1 MTRTAIR
8 TTALTLALASG
19 GALAQTVSVHDGAG
33 LPSIGA
39 RAGGPRSADGDLYG
53 TVISVFGDDLAF
65 HLDTLP
71 DVHIFGGTAF
81 MGTSSLE
88 PSRAFNVTTSE
99 SDLGGGLAQFTIEW
113 ATDDQGAFLPSGA
126 PGLGQAFYD
135 TLGFEVG
142 QGNAPAEIIE
152 WDPNPGFT
160 VVDATFE
167 AFNTAGADVL
177 GGTREFFLSDNGGA
191 GLSGGAFITTDTDIR
206 GLDISY
212 ARAIITVQ
220 KVPAP
225 GALSVLA
232 LSGALA
238 SRRRR
243 R

>member
-1 MTRTAIR
+1 MRRTGIQI
-8 TTALTLALASG
+8 TALTLALASG
-19 GALAQTVSVHDGAG
+19 GALAQNVSVHDGAG
-33 LPSIGA
+33 LPPIGA

-53 TVISVFGDDLAF
+53 TVISVFGDDIAF

-88 PSRAFNVTTSE
+88 PSRAFNVTTTE
-99 SDLGGGLAQFTIEW
+99 DDLGGGLARFTIEW

-135 TLGFEVG
+135 TLGFEIG

-152 WDPNPGFT
+152 WEPNLGFS
-160 VVDATFE
+160 VVSSTFE

-177 GGTREFFLSDNGGA
+177 GGTREFFVSDNAGA
-191 GLSGGAFITTDTDIR
+191 GLSGGAFITSDTDIR
-206 GLDISY
+206 TLDIAY

-220 KVPAP
+220 KVPSP
-225 GALSVLA
+225 GGVGVLA
-232 LSGALA
+232 LSGAIA
-238 SRRRR
+238 CRRRR